1 MPLNHFH
8 TGRQTPIIAGP
19 GSLEQLPEL
28 RRRLGASRYMV
39 ISDQGLAATG
49 LVDAL
54 VDNLTADAEVDTF
67 LAPTG
72 EPSVAT
78 ADAAAAE
85 VRALPGRP
93 LVIGLGGGTALDIAK
108 LVAAL
113 AESQGDME
121 NYLLARTP
129 WSGRVPAVMVP
140 TTSGTG
146 SEVTRTSILTDAGG
160 RKLWAWGDELLPDA
174 VLLDPV
180 LTRGLPAPLTAT
192 TGLDAFVHALEA
204 TTGQGRHTF
213 IEAPAL
219 QAIRQVGET
228 LPMAVTNPHDL
239 VARQRMQEAAC
250 LAGQAIDNG
259 GTGIAHNIGHALG
272 SCFHLPHGVAV
283 TLALEA
289 SLAWSVADNE
299 ACFAPAAHALKA
311 GCKAQELPGLFRE
324 LADQTNFN
332 QALAPFT
339 TLTLDAEALALTMQ
353 KDENAPMAHN
363 AARRP
368 TGEDW
373 QWLADATVSVFERRV
388 AELATQNREIS
399 A

>member
-8 TGRQTPIIAGP
+8 TGRQTPILAGP
-19 GSLEQLPEL
+19 DSLKQLPEL
-28 RRRLGASRYMV
+28 RARLGASRYMV

-54 VDNLTADAEVDTF
+54 VDDLAVDAEVDTF
-67 LAPTG
+67 LAPAG
-72 EPSVAT
+72 EPSVASV
-78 ADAAAAE
+78 DAAAAA
-85 VRALPGRP
+85 VRTLTGRP

-113 AESQGDME
+113 AESPGDME
-121 NYLLARTP
+121 HYLLAMTP
-129 WSGRVPAVMVP
+129 WAGRVPAVMVP

-146 SEVTRTSILTDAGG
+146 SEVTRTSILTDTQG

-174 VLLDPV
+174 VLLDPA
-180 LTRGLPAPLTAT
+180 LTRDLPASLTAT

-204 TTGQGRHTF
+204 TTGQGRHAF

-228 LPMAVTNPHDL
+228 LPIAVATPHDL
-239 VARQRMQEAAC
+239 QARQRMQEAAC

-272 SCFHLPHGVAV
+272 SCYHLPHGVAV
-283 TLALEA
+283 TLAMEA
-289 SLAWSVADNE
+289 SLAWSVTGNE
-299 ACFAPAAHALKA
+299 ARFTPAAHALKA
-311 GCKAQELPGLFRE
+311 GCKAQDLPRLFRE
-324 LADQTNFN
+324 LADQSGFN
-332 QALAPFT
+332 QALDPFT
-339 TLTLDAEALALTMQ
+339 ELTLNAEALASTMQ
-353 KDENAPMAHN
+353 KEENAPMARN

-368 TGEDW
+368 TGDDW
-373 QWLADATVSVFERRV
+373 QWLAEATVTVFARRV
-388 AELATQNREIS
+388 AELATQNSEVS

>member
-28 RRRLGASRYMV
+28 RSRLGASRYMV

-54 VDNLTADAEVDTF
+54 VDDLTADAEVDTF
-67 LAPTG
+67 LAPPG

-78 ADAAAAE
+78 ADAAAAA

-93 LVIGLGGGTALDIAK
+93 MVIGLGGGTALDIAK

-146 SEVTRTSILTDAGG
+146 SEVTRTSILTDAEG

-174 VLLDPV
+174 VLLDPA

-219 QAIRQVGET
+219 QAIRQVGEA
-228 LPMAVTNPHDL
+228 LPIAVATPHNL
-239 VARQRMQEAAC
+239 EARQRMQEAAC

-299 ACFAPAAHALKA
+299 ACFAPAAHALKT
-311 GCKAQELPGLFRE
+311 GCKAQDLPRLFRE
-324 LADQTNFN
+324 LADQTRFN
-332 QALAPFT
+332 QALAPFA

-353 KDENAPMAHN
+353 KDENSPMARN

>member
-28 RRRLGASRYMV
+28 RRRLGASRYML

-54 VDNLTADAEVDTF
+54 VDDLTADAEVDTF
-67 LAPTG
+67 LAPAG

-78 ADAAAAE
+78 ADEAAAA

-113 AESQGDME
+113 AESQGGME

-129 WSGRVPAVMVP
+129 WAGRVPAVMVP

-146 SEVTRTSILTDAGG
+146 SEVTRTSILTDAES

-174 VLLDPV
+174 VLLDPA
-180 LTRGLPAPLTAT
+180 LTRGLPATLTAT

-204 TTGQGRHTF
+204 TTGQGQHAF
-213 IEAPAL
+213 IEAAAL
-219 QAIRQVGET
+219 QAIRLVGDS
-228 LPMAVTNPHDL
+228 LPITVANPDDL

-272 SCFHLPHGVAV
+272 SCYHLPHGIAV

-289 SLAWSVADNE
+289 SLAWSVTGNE
-299 ACFAPAAHALKA
+299 ARFAPAAHALKA
-311 GCKAQELPGLFRE
+311 GCKAQDLPRLFRE
-324 LADQTNFN
+324 LADKADFN
-332 QALAPFT
+332 QALTPFT

-353 KDENAPMAHN
+353 KDENAPMARN

-373 QWLADATVSVFERRV
+373 QWLAEAAVSVFERRI
-388 AELATQNREIS
+388 AELATQNREVS